1 MSKESKVKASDLLV
15 RALENEG
22 VEYVFGLPGEENI
35 DFLESLRT
43 SSIRFVLTRHE
54 QGAAFMAAT
63 YGRLTGKVG
72 VCLSTLGP
80 GATNLLT
87 GAAYAQLGAFPLLMI
102 TGQKPIRAQRQ
113 GRFQI
118 IDVVAMMAPVTK
130 HTEQIVDG
138 FAIPSVVRN
147 VFRMALEERPGAVH
161 LELPED
167 VAQQMVSG
175 AHLVPATVPHR
186 PDCAQAAIDEAA
198 TLLREARRPLIL
210 VGAGANRQNV
220 IAELSALVS
229 KTGIPFFNTQMGKG
243 VVEGCPDQYIGT
255 AALSE
260 NDRLHDAIERAD
272 VILNVGHDVVEKP
285 PFLMQVDGPG
295 VIHLNY
301 NSAEVDEVYFPQL
314 QLIGDIATSVC
325 ALADRLEPSSSY
337 DFADFYKV
345 RDEIRA
351 KSAAQADDARFPM
364 ALGRVVAELRSAMPQ
379 DGIIALDNG
388 MYKIWFAANY
398 RTHVANTVL
407 LDNAL
412 ASMGAG
418 LPSAMAAA
426 MVHPDRRVM
435 AVCGDGGFLMNGQ
448 ELETAVRLGLNLVI
462 VVLNDAGYGMIRV
475 KQAQAGHP
483 DWGLDFGNPDFVVY
497 AKAHGAKGHRT
508 ETANALAPLI
518 DACFAEGGVH
528 LIDVPISY
536 DLPERTVGEVG
547 TAV

>member
-1 MSKESKVKASDLLV
+1 MPSDDKIKASDLLV
-15 RALENEG
+15 QALENEG

-35 DFLESLRT
+35 DVLESLRT
-43 SSIRFVLTRHE
+43 SSIHFVLTRHE

-72 VCLSTLGP
+72 VCLATLGP
-80 GATNLLT
+80 GAANLVT

-102 TGQKPIRAQRQ
+102 TGQKPIRERKQ

-118 IDVVAMMAPVTK
+118 IDVVAMMTPVTK

-138 FAIPSVVRN
+138 FSIPSTIRD

-167 VAQQMVSG
+167 VAEQMVTG
-175 AHLVPATVPHR
+175 ARLIPALAPHR
-186 PDCAQAAIDEAA
+186 PVCAESAIDEAA
-198 TLLREARRPLIL
+198 TILREASHPLIL
-210 VGAGANRQNV
+210 VGAGANRQNA
-220 IAELSALVS
+220 IGELSALVS

-243 VVEGCPDQYIGT
+243 VVESCPDQYIGT

-260 NDRLHDAIERAD
+260 NDRLHDVISHAD

-285 PFLMQVDGPG
+285 PFLMDLTGPK

-301 NSAEVDEVYFPQL
+301 NSAEIDEVYFPQL

-325 ALADRLEPSSSY
+325 ALADRLEEQTTY
-337 DFADFYKV
+337 DFSVFEAV
-345 RDEIRA
+345 RDDIRA
-351 KSAAQADDARFPM
+351 KAKEQADDARFPM
-364 ALGRVVAELRSAMPQ
+364 APARVVAEVRRAMPE

-388 MYKIWFAANY
+388 MYKIWFASNY

-412 ASMGAG
+412 ATMGAG

-426 MVHPDRRVM
+426 MVYPDRRVM
-435 AVCGDGGFLMNGQ
+435 AISGDGGFLMNGQ
-448 ELETAVRLGLNLVI
+448 ELETAVRLGLNLV
-462 VVLNDAGYGMIRV
+462 VLVLNDGTYGMIRV
-475 KQAQAGHP
+475 KQAAAGLP
-483 DWGLDFGNPDFVVY
+483 DWGLNFANPDFVVY
-497 AKAHGAKGHRT
+497 AQAHGATGHRIG
-508 ETANALAPLI
+508 TADALAPQVH
-518 DACFAEGGVH
+518 ACFAAGGVH
-528 LIDVPISY
+528 LIDVSIVY
-536 DLPERTVGEVG
+536 DLAE
-547 TAV
+547 

>member
-1 MSKESKVKASDLLV
+1 MPSDDMIKTSDLLV

-35 DFLESLRT
+35 DVLESLRT

-72 VCLSTLGP
+72 VCLATLGP
-80 GATNLLT
+80 GAANLVT

-102 TGQKPIRAQRQ
+102 TGQKPIRERRQ

-130 HTEQIVDG
+130 HTQQIVDG
-138 FAIPSVVRN
+138 FAIPSTIRDA
-147 VFRMALEERPGAVH
+147 FRVALEERPGAVH

-167 VAQQMVSG
+167 VAQQMVTG
-175 AHLVPATVPHR
+175 ARLIPARAPHR
-186 PDCAQAAIDEAA
+186 PVSADIAIDEAA
-198 TLLREARRPLIL
+198 TFLRDARHPLIL

-220 IAELSALVS
+220 ITELSTLIR

-255 AALSE
+255 AALSDG
-260 NDRLHDAIERAD
+260 DRLHDAISQAD

-285 PFLMQVDGPG
+285 PFLMVMDGPM

-314 QLIGDIATSVC
+314 QVIGDIAASVC
-325 ALADRLEPSSSY
+325 ALAGKLEKSASY
-337 DFADFYKV
+337 DLSGFEVV
-345 RDEIRA
+345 RDDLRTRA
-351 KSAAQADDARFPM
+351 SEQADDARFPM
-364 ALGRVVAELRSAMPQ
+364 APARVVAEVRRAMPE

-412 ASMGAG
+412 ATMGAG

-448 ELETAVRLGLNLVI
+448 ELETAVRLGLNLV
-462 VVLNDAGYGMIRV
+462 VLVLNDGTYGMIRV
-475 KQAQAGHP
+475 KQAAAGHP
-483 DWGLDFGNPDFVVY
+483 DWGLSFANPDFVTY
-497 AKAHGAKGHRT
+497 AQSHGANGHRVKN
-508 ETANALAPLI
+508 ADALAPQI
-518 DACFAEGGVH
+518 EACFAAGGVH
-528 LIDVPISY
+528 LIDVPLAY
-536 DLPERTVGEVG
+536 GLAG
-547 TAV
+547 